1 MLNMIKMEVY
11 RMFHTKS
18 AYIIML
24 VMVFCVLF
32 TNYMSFDEYNAETE
46 AMKTAPV
53 NAEVSYTDS
62 QGGENETP
70 NLGLTVTLPTT
81 PGERVTVYDLF
92 FANVQGKFIALFI
105 AIFTVIFSNADLNSG
120 FVKNTAG
127 QVRNRFGLVAAKTV
141 AVVLYT
147 ILTLVIFTI
156 LEVISARVLFG
167 YLEWGNVGEFLSYFG
182 IQAVLHCA
190 FMIVLTAV
198 SVILRSN
205 VLSMLLGVCLCMN
218 FTMMLYG
225 MVNLLIQ
232 KLGFESFDFMTHTV
246 TGKIS
251 MIPMEMSGADI
262 RSALMI
268 AAAFIAGA
276 LALAG
281 TVFQKRDV

>member
-1 MLNMIKMEVY
+1 MFNMIKMEVY

-24 VMVFCVLF
+24 VMAISVLL
-32 TNYMSFDEYNAETE
+32 TDYMSFYEYNEDSE
-46 AMKTAPV
+46 AMRTAPV
-53 NAEVSYTDS
+53 NANVSYTDPE
-62 QGGENETP
+62 GGESGAP

-81 PGERVTVYDLF
+81 PGEKVTVYDLL

-105 AIFTVIFSNADLNSG
+105 AIFTILFSNADLKSG

-127 QVRNRFGLVAAKTV
+127 QVRNRFGLVAAKAV

-147 ILTLVIFTI
+147 ILALAIFAI
-156 LEVISARVLFG
+156 LEMISARVLFG

-190 FMIVLTAV
+190 FMIILTAA
-198 SVILRSN
+198 SVILRSS
-205 VLSMLLGVCLCMN
+205 VISMLLGMCLCMN

-232 KLGFESFDFMTHTV
+232 KLGFESFDFMAHTV

-281 TVFQKRDV
+281 AVFQKRDV

>member
-92 FANVQGKFIALFI
+92 LLTCRGNL
-105 AIFTVIFSNADLNSG
+105 L
-120 FVKNTAG
+120 
-127 QVRNRFGLVAAKTV
+127 RFL
-141 AVVLYT
+141 
-147 ILTLVIFTI
+147 
-156 LEVISARVLFG
+156 
-167 YLEWGNVGEFLSYFG
+167 
-182 IQAVLHCA
+182 
-190 FMIVLTAV
+190 
-198 SVILRSN
+198 LRS
-205 VLSMLLGVCLCMN
+205 LR
-218 FTMMLYG
+218 
-225 MVNLLIQ
+225 
-232 KLGFESFDFMTHTV
+232 SFF
-246 TGKIS
+246 
-251 MIPMEMSGADI
+251 PMQ
-262 RSALMI
+262 
-268 AAAFIAGA
+268 
-276 LALAG
+276 
-281 TVFQKRDV
+281 T

>member
-1 MLNMIKMEVY
+1 MFNMIKMEVY

-24 VMVFCVLF
+24 VMAISVLL
-32 TNYMSFDEYNAETE
+32 TDYMSFYEYNEDSE
-46 AMKTAPV
+46 AMRTAPV
-53 NAEVSYTDS
+53 NADVSYTDPE
-62 QGGENETP
+62 GGESGVP

-81 PGERVTVYDLF
+81 PGEKVTVYDLF

-105 AIFTVIFSNADLNSG
+105 AIFTIIFSNADLKSG

-127 QVRNRFGLVAAKTV
+127 QVRNRFGLVEAKAV

-147 ILTLVIFTI
+147 ILALAIFAI
-156 LEVISARVLFG
+156 LEMISARVLFG

-190 FMIVLTAV
+190 FMIILTAA
-198 SVILRSN
+198 SVILRSS
-205 VLSMLLGVCLCMN
+205 VVSMLLGMCLCMN

-232 KLGFESFDFMTHTV
+232 KLGFESFDFMAHTV

-281 TVFQKRDV
+281 AVFQKRDV

>member
-1 MLNMIKMEVY
+1 MFNMIKMEVY

-24 VMVFCVLF
+24 VMAISVLL
-32 TNYMSFDEYNAETE
+32 TDYMSFYEYNEDSE
-46 AMKTAPV
+46 AMRTAPV

-62 QGGENETP
+62 QGGESGAP

-81 PGERVTVYDLF
+81 PGEKVTVYDLF

-105 AIFTVIFSNADLNSG
+105 AIFTILFSNADLKSG

-127 QVRNRFGLVAAKTV
+127 QVRNRFGLVAAKAV

-147 ILTLVIFTI
+147 ILALAIFAI
-156 LEVISARVLFG
+156 LEMISARVLFG

-190 FMIVLTAV
+190 FMIVLTAA
-198 SVILRSN
+198 SVILRSS
-205 VLSMLLGVCLCMN
+205 VISMLLGMCLCMN

-232 KLGFESFDFMTHTV
+232 KLGFESFDFMAHTV

-251 MIPMEMSGADI
+251 MIPMEMSGADV
-262 RSALMI
+262 RSALII
-268 AAAFIAGA
+268 AAAFTVCA